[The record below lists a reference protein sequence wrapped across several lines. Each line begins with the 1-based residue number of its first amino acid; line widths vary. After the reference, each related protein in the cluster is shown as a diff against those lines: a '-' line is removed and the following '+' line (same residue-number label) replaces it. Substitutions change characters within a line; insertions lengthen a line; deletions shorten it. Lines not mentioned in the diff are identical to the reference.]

1 MGPEVPCS
9 APKGM
14 RHLRE
19 KGRAPAGQ
27 VLPAALPWDLGT
39 CTKLLM
45 PGVETTSAP
54 LRHAAGLWCHG
65 DMVLGPI

>member
-1 MGPEVPCS
+1 MGLQVPCS
-9 APKGM
+9 APEGM

-19 KGRAPAGQ
+19 RGRGLAGQ

-45 PGVETTSAP
+45 PGMEMTSAP
-54 LRHAAGLWCHG
+54 SNMLQASVFMETWF
-65 DMVLGPI
+65 